1 MNQPIPMGTLLK
13 PQASNPT
20 SSGNE
25 CWYQIK
31 AAAKATDP
39 VVIYLYDMI
48 GYWGI
53 TAQAFLNDCRDA
65 GVFEASA
72 IELHIHS
79 PGGDV
84 MDGFAIFN
92 SFSRL
97 TGKIDIY
104 VDGVA
109 ASMASVIVCLPGAT
123 VHMPENAW
131 IMIHK
136 PWGGVMGDSDEIRE
150 YAEWLDR
157 NESLLLSAYER
168 KTGLSRDEIAAMLKE
183 ETWLDGAM
191 AIEKGFADVLEASL
205 DAAASINTNKMKE
218 FHNMPK
224 QVTALITPRAT
235 TSNPAPQS
243 QPAPSAAPVID
254 APTSSTVDINALANA
269 ISQQMAAANAERVTA
284 VNAVFDAF
292 PAFAALKAECVSDQ
306 ACNADTA
313 RNKLLSALASGTT
326 PLAGQN
332 VHIYA
337 GNGNLVGDSVR
348 ASIMARAGYGEAQAD
363 NAYAGFTLREL
374 ARASLAD
381 RGIGLAGV
389 APMAMVGMAFTHTSS
404 DFGNILM
411 DVAHKAALLGWDEA
425 EETFDRWTRKG
436 TLTDFKVSN
445 RVGLNSLAALRKV
458 RDGAEYKYITVGD
471 KGEQIAL
478 ATYGE
483 LFSLTRQTIINDD
496 LDMLTRIPAAMGS
509 AARATVG
516 DLVYAVL
523 TSNGK
528 LSDDKPLFSADH
540 NNLVSAAM
548 DIDGLDTARTAMRLQ
563 KSGERALNIR
573 PAYVLTPVA
582 LESRA
587 NQLIKSASVP
597 GADANSGIN
606 NPIQNFAEVIAEPRL
621 DMNSKKEFY
630 LTAAQGR
637 DTIEVAYLDGVD
649 APYIEQQN
657 GFTIDGAAFKVRI
670 DAGVAALDYRGL
682 VKSTGSK

>member
-1 MNQPIPMGTLLK
+1 MNLPIPMGTLLK

-20 SSGNE
+20 SNGNE
-25 CWYQIK
+25 CWYKIK

-39 VVIYLYDMI
+39 IVIYLYDMI

-224 QVTALITPRAT
+224 QATALITPRAT
-235 TSNPAPQS
+235 TSDPAPQS

-254 APTSSTVDINALANA
+254 APTSSNVDINALAHA
-269 ISQQMAAANAERVTA
+269 IGQQMAAANAERVTA
-284 VNAVFDAF
+284 VSAVFDAF

-332 VHIYA
+332 AHIYA

-496 LDMLTRIPAAMGS
+496 MDMLTRIPAAMGG

-528 LSDDKPLFSADH
+528 LSDGKPLFSADH

-548 DIDGLDTARTAMRLQ
+548 DIDGLDTARKAMRLQ

-621 DMNSKKEFY
+621 DIKSEKEFY

-670 DAGVAALDYRGL
+670 DAGVAALDHRGL

>member
-1 MNQPIPMGTLLK
+1 MNLPIPMGTLLK
-13 PQASNPT
+13 PQASNPP
-20 SSGNE
+20 SNGNE
-25 CWYQIK
+25 CWYKIK

-39 VVIYLYDMI
+39 IVIYLYDMI

-53 TAQAFLNDCRDA
+53 TAQAFLSDCRDA

-269 ISQQMAAANAERVTA
+269 IGQQMAAANAERVTA

-332 VHIYA
+332 AHIYA

-445 RVGLNSLAALRKV
+445 RVGLNSLAALREV

-496 LDMLTRIPAAMGS
+496 LDMLTRIPAAMGG

-528 LSDDKPLFSADH
+528 LSDGKPLFSADH
-540 NNLVSAAM
+540 SNLVSAAM
-548 DIDGLDTARTAMRLQ
+548 DIDGLDTARKAMRLQ

-621 DMNSKKEFY
+621 DIKSEKEFY

-670 DAGVAALDYRGL
+670 DAGVAALDHRGL

>member
-1 MNQPIPMGTLLK
+1 MGTLLK

-243 QPAPSAAPVID
+243 QPAPSAVPVID
-254 APTSSTVDINALANA
+254 APTSSTVDINALAHA
-269 ISQQMAAANAERVTA
+269 IGQQMAAANAERVTA

-313 RNKLLSALASGTT
+313 RNKLLSALASDTT

-332 VHIYA
+332 AHIYA

-445 RVGLNSLAALRKV
+445 RVGLNSLAALREV

-496 LDMLTRIPAAMGS
+496 LDMLTRIPAAMGG

-528 LSDDKPLFSADH
+528 LSDGKPLFSADH

-548 DIDGLDTARTAMRLQ
+548 DIDGLDTARKAMRLQ

-587 NQLIKSASVP
+587 NQFIKSASVP

-621 DMNSKKEFY
+621 DIKSEKEFY

-670 DAGVAALDYRGL
+670 DAGVAALDHRGL

>member
-1 MNQPIPMGTLLK
+1 MNLPIPMGTLLK

-20 SSGNE
+20 SNGNE
-25 CWYQIK
+25 CWYKIR

-39 VVIYLYDMI
+39 IVIYLYDMI

-53 TAQAFLNDCRDA
+53 TAQAFLSDCRDA

-235 TSNPAPQS
+235 TSNPVPQS

-254 APTSSTVDINALANA
+254 APTSSTVDINALAHA
-269 ISQQMAAANAERVTA
+269 IGQQMAAANAERVTA

-313 RNKLLSALASGTT
+313 RNKLLSALASDTT

-332 VHIYA
+332 AHIYA

-445 RVGLNSLAALRKV
+445 RVGLNSLAALREV

-496 LDMLTRIPAAMGS
+496 LDMLTRIPAAMGG

-528 LSDDKPLFSADH
+528 LSDGKPLFSADH
-540 NNLVSAAM
+540 NNLVSVAM
-548 DIDGLDTARTAMRLQ
+548 DIDGLDTARKAMRLQ

-621 DMNSKKEFY
+621 DIKSEKEFY

-670 DAGVAALDYRGL
+670 DAGVAALDHRGL

>member
-1 MNQPIPMGTLLK
+1 MNLPIPMGTLLK

-20 SSGNE
+20 NSGNE
-25 CWYQIK
+25 CWYKIK

-39 VVIYLYDMI
+39 IVIYLYDMI

-53 TAQAFLNDCRDA
+53 TAQAFLSDCRDA

-235 TSNPAPQS
+235 TSNPVPQS

-254 APTSSTVDINALANA
+254 APTSSTVDINALAHA
-269 ISQQMAAANAERVTA
+269 IGQQMAAANAERVTA

-313 RNKLLSALASGTT
+313 RNKLLSALASDTT

-332 VHIYA
+332 AHIYA

-445 RVGLNSLAALRKV
+445 RVGLNSLAALREV

-496 LDMLTRIPAAMGS
+496 LDMLTRIPAAMGG

-528 LSDDKPLFSADH
+528 LSDGKPLFSADH

-548 DIDGLDTARTAMRLQ
+548 DIDGLDTARKAMRLQ

-621 DMNSKKEFY
+621 DIKSEKEFY

>member
-1 MNQPIPMGTLLK
+1 MNLPIPMGTLLK

-20 SSGNE
+20 SNGNE
-25 CWYQIK
+25 CWYKIK

-39 VVIYLYDMI
+39 IVIYLYDMI

-53 TAQAFLNDCRDA
+53 TAQAFLSDCRDA

-254 APTSSTVDINALANA
+254 APTSSTVDINALAHA
-269 ISQQMAAANAERVTA
+269 IGQQMAAANAERVTA

-528 LSDDKPLFSADH
+528 LSDGKPLFSADH

>member
-1 MNQPIPMGTLLK
+1 MGTLLK

>member
-1 MNQPIPMGTLLK
+1 MGTLLK

-168 KTGLSRDEIAAMLKE
+168 KTGISRDEIAAMLKE

-205 DAAASINTNKMKE
+205 DAAASINTNKIKE
-218 FHNMPK
+218 FHNMPQ

-235 TSNPAPQS
+235 TPNQAPQPVP
-243 QPAPSAAPVID
+243 PAAPVPAPVID
-254 APTSSTVDINALANA
+254 ASVGSTVDINALASA
-269 ISQQMAAANAERVTA
+269 IGQQMATANAARVTA

-292 PAFAALKAECVSDQ
+292 PAFAALKAECVGDQ
-306 ACNADTA
+306 TCSADAA

-332 VHIYA
+332 AHIYA
-337 GNGNLVGDSVR
+337 GNGNLIGDSVR

-496 LDMLTRIPAAMGS
+496 LDMLTRIPAAMGG

-528 LSDDKPLFSADH
+528 LSDGKPLFSADH

-548 DIDGLDTARTAMRLQ
+548 DIDGLDTARKAMRLQ

-621 DMNSKKEFY
+621 DIKSEKEFY

-670 DAGVAALDYRGL
+670 DAGVAALDHRGL

>member
-1 MNQPIPMGTLLK
+1 MGTLLR

-20 SSGNE
+20 SRGNE
-25 CWYQIK
+25 CWYKIK

-53 TAQAFLNDCRDA
+53 TAQAFLSDCRDA

-183 ETWLDGAM
+183 ETWLDGVM

-332 VHIYA
+332 AHIYA

-496 LDMLTRIPAAMGS
+496 MDMLTRIPAAMGG
-509 AARATVG
+509 AARATIG

-528 LSDDKPLFSADH
+528 LSDGEELFSAAH
-540 NNLVSAAM
+540 NNVVKAAM
-548 DIDGLDTARTAMRLQ
+548 DIDGLDTVRKTMRLQ
-563 KSGERALNIR
+563 KSGERVLNIR

-597 GADANSGIN
+597 GADANSGID
-606 NPIQNFAEVIAEPRL
+606 NPIRNFAEVIAEPRL
-621 DMNSKKEFY
+621 DMNNEKEFY

-649 APYIEQQN
+649 APHIEQQN
-657 GFTIDGAAFKVRI
+657 GFTIDGATFKVRI

>member
-1 MNQPIPMGTLLK
+1 MGTLLK

-205 DAAASINTNKMKE
+205 DAAASINTNKIKE
-218 FHNMPK
+218 FHNMPQ

-235 TSNPAPQS
+235 TPNQAPQPVP
-243 QPAPSAAPVID
+243 PAAPVPAPVID
-254 APTSSTVDINALANA
+254 ASVGSTVDINALASA
-269 ISQQMAAANAERVTA
+269 IGQQMAIANAARVTA

-292 PAFAALKAECVSDQ
+292 PAFAALKAECVGDQ
-306 ACNADTA
+306 TCSADAA

-332 VHIYA
+332 AHIYA
-337 GNGNLVGDSVR
+337 GNGNLIGDSVR

-381 RGIGLAGV
+381 RGIGLAGM

-478 ATYGE
+478 ATYGD

-496 LDMLTRIPAAMGS
+496 MDMLTRIPAAMGS
-509 AARATVG
+509 AARATIG

-528 LSDDKPLFSADH
+528 LSDGEALFSAAH
-540 NNLVSAAM
+540 NNVVKAAM
-548 DIDGLDTARTAMRLQ
+548 DIDGLDTARKTMRLQ
-563 KSGERALNIR
+563 KSGERVLNIR

-597 GADANSGIN
+597 GADANSGID
-606 NPIQNFAEVIAEPRL
+606 NPIRNFAEVIAEPRL
-621 DMNSKKEFY
+621 DMNNEKEFY

-637 DTIEVAYLDGVD
+637 DTIEVAYLDGVE

-670 DAGVAALDYRGL
+670 DAGVAALDHRGL

>member
-1 MNQPIPMGTLLK
+1 MGTLLK

-20 SSGNE
+20 SNGNE
-25 CWYQIK
+25 CWYKIK

-39 VVIYLYDMI
+39 IVIYLYDMI
-48 GYWGI
+48 GCWGI
-53 TAQAFLNDCRDA
+53 TAQAFLSDCRDA

-235 TSNPAPQS
+235 TSNPVPQS

-254 APTSSTVDINALANA
+254 APTSSTVDINALAHA
-269 ISQQMAAANAERVTA
+269 IGQQMAAANAERVTA

-313 RNKLLSALASGTT
+313 RNKLLSALASDTT

-332 VHIYA
+332 AHIYA

-445 RVGLNSLAALRKV
+445 RVGLNSLAALREV

-496 LDMLTRIPAAMGS
+496 LDMLTRIPAAMGG

-528 LSDDKPLFSADH
+528 LSDGKPLFSADH

-548 DIDGLDTARTAMRLQ
+548 DIDGLDTARKAMRLQ

-621 DMNSKKEFY
+621 DIKSEKEFY

-670 DAGVAALDYRGL
+670 DAGVAALDHRGL

>member
-1 MNQPIPMGTLLK
+1 MGTLLK

-20 SSGNE
+20 NSGNE
-25 CWYQIK
+25 CWYKIK

-39 VVIYLYDMI
+39 IVIYLYDMI

-53 TAQAFLNDCRDA
+53 TAQAFLSDCRDA

-269 ISQQMAAANAERVTA
+269 IGQQMAAANAERVTA

-332 VHIYA
+332 AHIYA

-445 RVGLNSLAALRKV
+445 RVGLNSLAALREV

-496 LDMLTRIPAAMGS
+496 LDMLTRIPAAMGG

-528 LSDDKPLFSADH
+528 LSDGKPLFSADH

>member
-1 MNQPIPMGTLLK
+1 MGTLLK

-20 SSGNE
+20 SNGNE
-25 CWYQIK
+25 CWYKIK

-39 VVIYLYDMI
+39 IVIYLYDMI

-53 TAQAFLNDCRDA
+53 TAQAFLSDCRDA

-235 TSNPAPQS
+235 TSNPVPQS

-254 APTSSTVDINALANA
+254 APTSSTVDINALAHA
-269 ISQQMAAANAERVTA
+269 IGQQMAAANAERVTA

-313 RNKLLSALASGTT
+313 RNKLLSALASDTT

-332 VHIYA
+332 AHIYA

-411 DVAHKAALLGWDEA
+411 DVTHKAALLGWDEA

-445 RVGLNSLAALRKV
+445 RVGLNSLAALREV

-496 LDMLTRIPAAMGS
+496 LDMLTRIPAAMGG

-528 LSDDKPLFSADH
+528 LSDGKPLFSADH
-540 NNLVSAAM
+540 NNLVSVAM
-548 DIDGLDTARTAMRLQ
+548 DIDGLDTARKAMRLQ
-563 KSGERALNIR
+563 KSGERALNIL

-621 DMNSKKEFY
+621 DIKSEKEFY

-670 DAGVAALDYRGL
+670 DAGVAALDHRGL

>member
-1 MNQPIPMGTLLK
+1 MNLPIPMGTLLK

-20 SSGNE
+20 SNGNE
-25 CWYQIK
+25 CWYKIK

-39 VVIYLYDMI
+39 IVIYLYDMI

-53 TAQAFLNDCRDA
+53 TAQAFLSDCRDA

-235 TSNPAPQS
+235 TSNPVPQS

-254 APTSSTVDINALANA
+254 APTSSTVDINALAHA
-269 ISQQMAAANAERVTA
+269 IGQQMAAANAERVTA

-313 RNKLLSALASGTT
+313 RNKLLSALASDTT

-332 VHIYA
+332 AHIYA

-445 RVGLNSLAALRKV
+445 RVGLNSLAALREV

-496 LDMLTRIPAAMGS
+496 LDMLTRIPAAMGG

-528 LSDDKPLFSADH
+528 LSDGKPLFSADH

-548 DIDGLDTARTAMRLQ
+548 DIDGLDTARKAMRLQ

-621 DMNSKKEFY
+621 DIKSEKEFY

-670 DAGVAALDYRGL
+670 DAGVAALDHRGL

>member
-1 MNQPIPMGTLLK
+1 MNPMSQKNVLFN
-13 PQASNPT
+13 PQASLITNKTPE
-20 SSGNE
+20 S
-25 CWYQIK
+25 WYHIN
-31 AAAKATDP
+31 AAAQATDP
-39 VVIYLYDMI
+39 IIIYLYDMI
-48 GYWGI
+48 GHWGI
-53 TAQAFLNDCRDA
+53 TAQAFLRDCREV
-65 GVFEASA
+65 GVFDASS

-97 TGKIDIY
+97 TAKVDIY
-104 VDGVA
+104 IDGIA
-109 ASMASVIVCLPGAT
+109 ASMASVLACLPNAT
-123 VHMPENAW
+123 VHIPENAW
-131 IMIHK
+131 VMVHK

-157 NESLLLSAYER
+157 NESLLLSAYAN
-168 KTGLSRDEIAAMLKE
+168 KTGLSREEIAGMLKE
-183 ETWLDGAM
+183 ETWLEGAM
-191 AIEKGFADVLEASL
+191 AIEKGFADVLEAPLS
-205 DAAASINTNKMKE
+205 AAALINSNKMKE

-224 QVTALITPRAT
+224 QVKALITPHAAAT
-235 TSNPAPQS
+235 EQNTLPNNKVQI
-243 QPAPSAAPVID
+243 PSA
-254 APTSSTVDINALANA
+254 STVDMEQLAQS
-269 ISQQMAAANAERVTA
+269 ISQQLLAVNTERVTA
-284 VNAVFDAF
+284 IKSVFDAF
-292 PAFAALKAECVSDQ
+292 PAFSTLQTECISDQ
-306 ACNADTA
+306 TCTVDSA
-313 RNKLLSALASGTT
+313 RNKLLSALASGVT
-326 PLAGQN
+326 PLTSYA
-332 VHIYA
+332 VHLHA
-337 GNGNLVGDSVR
+337 GNGNVVGDCVR
-348 ASIMARAGYGEAQAD
+348 ASILARAGYDEVHQD
-363 NAYAGFTLREL
+363 NAYNGLTLREL

-381 RGIGLAGV
+381 RGIGLSGLS
-389 APMAMVGMAFTHTSS
+389 PMAMVGMAFTHTQS

-436 TLTDFKVSN
+436 TLTDFKVSH

-471 KGEQIAL
+471 KAEPIAL

-496 LDMLTRIPAAMGS
+496 LDMLTRIPAAMGG

-516 DLVYAVL
+516 DLVYAIL
-523 TSNGK
+523 TGNGK
-528 LSDDKPLFSADH
+528 LSDGHTLFSAEH
-540 NNLVSAAM
+540 NNVIKAAM
-548 DIDGLDTARTAMRLQ
+548 DIEGLDAARKMMRLQ
-563 KSGERALNIR
+563 KSGDRALNIR

-587 NQLIKSASVP
+587 NQLIKSTSVP
-597 GADANSGIN
+597 GAESNSGIN

-621 DMNSKKEFY
+621 DASSSKAFY

-637 DTIEVAYLDGVD
+637 DTIEVAYLDGVE
-649 APYIEQQN
+649 APYVEQQT

-682 VKSTGSK
+682 VKSTGST

>member
-1 MNQPIPMGTLLK
+1 MNLPIPMGTLLK

-20 SSGNE
+20 NSGNE
-25 CWYQIK
+25 CWYKIK

-53 TAQAFLNDCRDA
+53 TAQAFLSDCRDA

-254 APTSSTVDINALANA
+254 APTSSTVDINALAHA
-269 ISQQMAAANAERVTA
+269 IGQQMAAANAERVTA

-332 VHIYA
+332 AHIYA

-523 TSNGK
+523 TSNSK

>member
-1 MNQPIPMGTLLK
+1 MGTLLK

-20 SSGNE
+20 NSGNE
-25 CWYQIK
+25 CWYKIK

-39 VVIYLYDMI
+39 IVIYLYDMI

-53 TAQAFLNDCRDA
+53 TAQAFLSDCRDA

-235 TSNPAPQS
+235 TSNPVPQS

-254 APTSSTVDINALANA
+254 APTSSIVDINALAHA
-269 ISQQMAAANAERVTA
+269 IGQQMAAANAERVTA

-332 VHIYA
+332 AHIYA

-528 LSDDKPLFSADH
+528 LSDGKPLFSADH

>member
-1 MNQPIPMGTLLK
+1 MNLPIPMGTLLK

-20 SSGNE
+20 NSGNE
-25 CWYQIK
+25 CWYKIK

-39 VVIYLYDMI
+39 IVIYLYDMI

-53 TAQAFLNDCRDA
+53 TAQAFLSDCRDA

-235 TSNPAPQS
+235 TSNPVPQS

-254 APTSSTVDINALANA
+254 APTSSTVDINALAHA
-269 ISQQMAAANAERVTA
+269 IGQQMAAANAERVTA

-313 RNKLLSALASGTT
+313 RNKLLSALASDTT

-332 VHIYA
+332 AHIYA

-445 RVGLNSLAALRKV
+445 RVGLNSLAALREV

-496 LDMLTRIPAAMGS
+496 LDMLTRIPAAMGG

-528 LSDDKPLFSADH
+528 LSDGKPLFSADH

-548 DIDGLDTARTAMRLQ
+548 DIDGLDTARKAMRLQ

-621 DMNSKKEFY
+621 DIKSEKEFY

-670 DAGVAALDYRGL
+670 DAGVAALDHRGL

>member
-1 MNQPIPMGTLLK
+1 MGTLLK

-48 GYWGI
+48 GDWGI
-53 TAQAFLNDCRDA
+53 TAQAFLSDCRDA

-79 PGGDV
+79 PGGNV

-131 IMIHK
+131 LMIHK

-235 TSNPAPQS
+235 TSNPALQS

-254 APTSSTVDINALANA
+254 APTSSTVDINALAHA
-269 ISQQMAAANAERVTA
+269 IGQQMAAANAERVTA

-496 LDMLTRIPAAMGS
+496 LDMLTRIPAAMGG

-523 TSNGK
+523 TSNSK
-528 LSDDKPLFSADH
+528 LSDGKPLFSADH

-548 DIDGLDTARTAMRLQ
+548 DIDGLDTARKAMRLQ

-621 DMNSKKEFY
+621 DIKSEKEFY

-670 DAGVAALDYRGL
+670 DAGVAALDHRGM